1 MARFNLVLY
10 PDAVLR
16 QQAEEVQNIDGKV
29 HDLVKAMQEIMYKYR
44 GIGLAAPQVG
54 YLQRIIIADTGDG
67 LLTLINPEIVQK
79 EGKERNEEG
88 CLSLPDIHVNVTRNA
103 EILVRGLDLNG
114 KQRELELMGLMARVV
129 QHEID
134 HLNGRLIIDYANT
147 VERLKMAE
155 QLEKLEKMF
164 KFKAL

>member
-1 MARFNLVLY
+1 MNHFNLVLY

-16 QQAEEVQNIDGKV
+16 QQSQEVKNIDGKV
-29 HDLVKAMQEIMYKYR
+29 HKLIRAMQEIMYKYK

-67 LLTLINPEIVQK
+67 LLTLINPELIQQ
-79 EGKERNEEG
+79 EGKEQMEEG
-88 CLSLPDIHVNVTRNA
+88 CLSLPDIHVNVSRNVS
-103 EILVRGLDLNG
+103 ILVRGWDING
-114 KQRELELMGLMARVV
+114 KQRQLELMGLMARVV

-147 VERLKMAE
+147 IARLKMAE
-155 QLEKLEKMF
+155 QLEKLKKMF
-164 KFKAL
+164 KFNAL